1 MESVKLVPSD
11 GSVQRGPNSI
21 VDDGTLVDVV
31 DEIEISNEPVE
42 SDDVDGVSVSS
53 SFWNVPIVDDGD
65 KFRV

>member
-11 GSVQRGPNSI
+11 GSDIQRSPNSI

-31 DEIEISNEPVE
+31 DEMEITNEPVE

-53 SFWNVPIVDDGD
+53 SLQNVPVVDDGD
-65 KFRV
+65 